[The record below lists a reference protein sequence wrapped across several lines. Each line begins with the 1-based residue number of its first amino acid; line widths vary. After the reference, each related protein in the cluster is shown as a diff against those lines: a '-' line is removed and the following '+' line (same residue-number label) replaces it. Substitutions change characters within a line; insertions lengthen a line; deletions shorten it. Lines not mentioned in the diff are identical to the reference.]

1 MRKYYDI
8 LSVRHD
14 ASPTEIR
21 EAYRDLVK
29 VWHPDRFRNENQ
41 RLQERANE
49 KLKEINEAF
58 DEIKKAGFQ
67 YEVKSGKNSSNEQKT
82 SHENRNLIRCPQKS
96 CTGYLNSNGYC
107 FKCGRIWRKKQEDNR
122 KKEYDIK
129 EKTSSSNKPQKGDL
143 VCGNCGY
150 IVGVTKPPKHS
161 FLGVLTCPECNGK
174 KFYRT

>member
-82 SHENRNLIRCPQKS
+82 SHENREVASLV
-96 CTGYLNSNGYC
+96 
-107 FKCGRIWRKKQEDNR
+107 
-122 KKEYDIK
+122 
-129 EKTSSSNKPQKGDL
+129 KTAF
-143 VCGNCGY
+143 C
-150 IVGVTKPPKHS
+150 
-161 FLGVLTCPECNGK
+161 
-174 KFYRT
+174 